1 VVLGTTILGTVE
13 TLVEAVAMAE
23 MTLRIR
29 VESQVKLGAPPD
41 TMEKLTRKFIR
52 MGGLEVPVKLKLG
65 GTRPSFSLELCL
77 LHFPQFTIR

>member
-1 VVLGTTILGTVE
+1 VVLGTTILETVE

-65 GTRPSFSLELCL
+65 GTRPSFLARIMFITFSPI
-77 LHFPQFTIR
+77 HN